1 MSNSF
6 KPATLCV
13 QGGWQPKKGEPRV
26 LPIYQSTTFKYE
38 TSEQM
43 AKLFDLEESGYFYT
57 RLQNPTNDAVAS
69 KIAALEGGV
78 AAMLTSSGQAANFF
92 ACFNICEAGD
102 HIVSATGIYGGTY
115 NLLSVTLK
123 KLGIECTFI
132 DQDASEEEISKA
144 FRPNTKLLFGET
156 ISNPGVMVLDI
167 EKCPYR
173 SQTWRT
179 IDRRQYICHTDQ
191 LSPVRMGCRYRYA
204 FYDQIYGRT
213 CDCRRRLYRRQR

>member
-1 MSNSF
+1 
-6 KPATLCV
+6 
-13 QGGWQPKKGEPRV
+13 
-26 LPIYQSTTFKYE
+26 
-38 TSEQM
+38 M

-123 KLGIECTFI
+123 
-132 DQDASEEEISKA
+132 SWV
-144 FRPNTKLLFGET
+144 
-156 ISNPGVMVLDI
+156 SNVHSSTRMPV
-167 EKCPYR
+167 KKKSAKR
-173 SQTWRT
+173 SAR
-179 IDRRQYICHTDQ
+179 IPSYCSVKR
-191 LSPVRMGCRYRYA
+191 SPTRE
-204 FYDQIYGRT
+204 
-213 CDCRRRLYRRQR
+213 